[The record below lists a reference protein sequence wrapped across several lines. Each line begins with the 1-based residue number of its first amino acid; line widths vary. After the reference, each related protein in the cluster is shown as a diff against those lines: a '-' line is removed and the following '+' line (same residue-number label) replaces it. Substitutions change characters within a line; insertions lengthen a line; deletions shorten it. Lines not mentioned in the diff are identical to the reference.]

1 MGLPIL
7 DTVLVVTRFVVE
19 EETPFVEQAQQAL
32 ATLAAR
38 PGYRDGRLSRAL
50 DDPRYWC
57 LVTDWESVGA
67 YRRALSDFQVKV
79 HASPLLAQ
87 SLDEPSAYEVL
98 ASAEPG
104 GAVVTG
110 VSDRAADSAGGRAAD
125 SGGRAADVGGPAA
138 DPAGALRS
146 RS

>member
-1 MGLPIL
+1 M
-7 DTVLVVTRFVVE
+7 LVVTRFVVE
-19 EETPFVEQAQQAL
+19 EPAQPAFVGRAQLAL
-32 ATLAAR
+32 ATLATR

-67 YRRALSDFQVKV
+67 YRRALSAFEVKM
-79 HASPLLAQ
+79 HATPLLAE

-98 ASAEPG
+98 AAAEPG
-104 GAVVTG
+104 GEVV
-110 VSDRAADSAGGRAAD
+110 VSASDRAA
-125 SGGRAADVGGPAA
+125 GGP
-138 DPAGALRS
+138 LRS